1 MNKIAK
7 LSVASLLLTS
17 VSIPVLADNYNIGL
31 SGSYGKFE
39 ASGNQTKD
47 GVKKNESGDAEFPF
61 ASIFVEYNKTM
72 SKEWDVAFGL
82 DYIPF
87 SAEIEDGSR
96 ADTGGDLTGTNGTD
110 AGANKVANAS
120 VAGTKTATLDLK
132 NHKTI
137 YIQPTYNLGNGL
149 ALFGK
154 VGYSHADLEIN
165 SRNTATGSSLNKKDD
180 LEGYLVGL
188 GVQKNIDKT
197 MFVRFEA
204 NYTDYSSVTY
214 TNTSGTQFTAD
225 PELWA
230 AKISIGKSF

>member
-7 LSVASLLLTS
+7 LSAASLLIAS
-17 VSIPVLADNYNIGL
+17 VSIPALADNYNIGL

-39 ASGNQTKD
+39 ASGNQVKD
-47 GVKKNESGDAEFPF
+47 GVTKNQSGDAEFPF

-87 SAEIEDGSR
+87 STEIDDRSDS
-96 ADTGGDLTGTNGTD
+96 DTDIATSQNVTGTR
-110 AGANKVANAS
+110 NA
-120 VAGTKTATLDLK
+120 KLDLK
-132 NHKTI
+132 NHFTA
-137 YIQPTYNLGNGL
+137 YIQPSYNLGNGL
-149 ALFGK
+149 AVFGK
-154 VGYSHADLEIN
+154 VGYSHADLEIK
-165 SRNTATGSSLNKKDD
+165 TAALSNQGTLNKKDD

-204 NYTDYSSVTY
+204 NYTDYDTVTY
-214 TNTSGTQFTAD
+214 TNSSGTRFTAD
-225 PELWA
+225 PELWT

>member
-7 LSVASLLLTS
+7 LSAASLLLAS
-17 VSIPVLADNYNIGL
+17 VSIPALADNYNIGL
-31 SGSYGKFE
+31 SGAYGNFE
-39 ASGNQTKD
+39 ASGSETKD
-47 GVKKNESGDAEFPF
+47 GIKKNREGDAEFPF

-87 SAEIEDGSR
+87 STEIDDRS
-96 ADTGGDLTGTNGTD
+96 DTDTDISTGVTTTGTRK
-110 AGANKVANAS
+110 AQ
-120 VAGTKTATLDLK
+120 LDLK
-132 NHKTI
+132 NHFTA
-137 YIQPTYNLGNGL
+137 YIQPSYNLGNGL
-149 ALFGK
+149 AVFGK
-154 VGYSHADLEIN
+154 VGYSHADLEIK
-165 SRNTATGSSLNKKDD
+165 TAALSTQGTLNKKDD

-197 MFVRFEA
+197 MFVRIEA

>member
-7 LSVASLLLTS
+7 LSAASLLIAS
-17 VSIPVLADNYNIGL
+17 VSIPALADNYNIGL

-39 ASGNQTKD
+39 ASGNQVKD
-47 GVKKNESGDAEFPF
+47 GVTKNQSGDAEFPF

-87 SAEIEDGSR
+87 STEIEDRS
-96 ADTGGDLTGTNGTD
+96 DTDTDIALNQNVNGTR
-110 AGANKVANAS
+110 NA
-120 VAGTKTATLDLK
+120 KLDLK
-132 NHKTI
+132 NHLTA
-137 YIQPTYNLGNGL
+137 YIQPSYNLGNGL
-149 ALFGK
+149 AVFGK
-154 VGYSHADLEIN
+154 VGYSHADLEIK
-165 SRNTATGSSLNKKDD
+165 TAALSNQGTLNKKDD

-204 NYTDYSSVTY
+204 NYTDYDTVTY
-214 TNTSGTQFTAD
+214 TNSSGTRFTAD
-225 PELWA
+225 PELWT

>member
-7 LSVASLLLTS
+7 LSAASLLIAS
-17 VSIPVLADNYNIGL
+17 VSIPALADNYNIGL

-39 ASGNQTKD
+39 ASGNQVKD
-47 GVKKNESGDAEFPF
+47 GVTKNQSGDAEFPF

-87 SAEIEDGSR
+87 STEIDDRSDS
-96 ADTGGDLTGTNGTD
+96 DTDIATSQNVTGTR
-110 AGANKVANAS
+110 NA
-120 VAGTKTATLDLK
+120 KLDLK
-132 NHKTI
+132 NHFTA
-137 YIQPTYNLGNGL
+137 YIQPSYNLGNGL
-149 ALFGK
+149 AIFGK
-154 VGYSHADLEIN
+154 VGYSHADLEIK
-165 SRNTATGSSLNKKDD
+165 TAALSNQGTLNKKDD

-204 NYTDYSSVTY
+204 NYTDYDTVTY
-214 TNTSGTQFTAD
+214 TNSSGTRFTAD
-225 PELWA
+225 PELWT

>member
-7 LSVASLLLTS
+7 LSAASLLLTS
-17 VSIPVLADNYNIGL
+17 VSIPALADNYNIGL

-47 GVKKNESGDAEFPF
+47 AVIKNESGDAEFPF

-87 SAEIEDGSR
+87 STEIDDRS
-96 ADTGGDLTGTNGTD
+96 DTDTDISTGVTTTGTRK
-110 AGANKVANAS
+110 AQ
-120 VAGTKTATLDLK
+120 LDLK
-132 NHKTI
+132 NHFTA
-137 YIQPTYNLGNGL
+137 YIQPSYNLGNGL

-154 VGYSHADLEIN
+154 VGYSHADLEIK
-165 SRNTATGSSLNKKDD
+165 STALSTQGTLNKKDD

-204 NYTDYSSVTY
+204 NYTDYDNVTY
-214 TNTSGTQFTAD
+214 TNSSGTRFTAD
-225 PELWA
+225 PELWT

>member
-17 VSIPVLADNYNIGL
+17 VSIPALADNYNIGL

-39 ASGNQTKD
+39 ASGDQTKD
-47 GVKKNESGDAEFPF
+47 GVKKNQSGDAEFPF

-87 SAEIEDGSR
+87 SAEIDDRSG
-96 ADTGGDLTGTNGTD
+96 ADVGGDLTGKDATD
-110 AGANKVANAS
+110 TANAA
-120 VAGTKTATLDLK
+120 VAGTKKATLDLK
-132 NHKTI
+132 NHATI

-154 VGYSHADLEIN
+154 VGYSHADLEIT

-204 NYTDYSSVTY
+204 NYTDYDSVTY
-214 TNTSGTQFTAD
+214 TNTSGTRFTAD